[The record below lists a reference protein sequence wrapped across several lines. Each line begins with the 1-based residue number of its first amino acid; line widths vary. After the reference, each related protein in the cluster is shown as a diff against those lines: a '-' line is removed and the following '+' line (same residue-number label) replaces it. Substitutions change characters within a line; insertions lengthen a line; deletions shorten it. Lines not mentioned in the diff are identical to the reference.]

1 MLFELPA
8 GRASA
13 VFEHLAGAIE
23 DVVGPQPALAQA
35 RGLLAQ
41 IDALEAAVRQAE
53 PPALARAASLALA
66 VEDILR
72 AFARKLEEKAP

>member
-1 MLFELPA
+1 VDDR
-8 GRASA
+8 GRTGEQGDG
-13 VFEHLAGAIE
+13 VPHGL
-23 DVVGPQPALAQA
+23 GPQPALAQA